1 MRRLDRAVPGA
12 PCPLGALAGFVGIA
26 VGIVAAVGPG
36 PAGARSRAVKAPR
49 PSYGAAVPDAVT
61 TDNAPRPAR
70 RPEERCPAAG
80 CVVADAN
87 PEPPGRVVDSYTA
100 DTYERPVSSGP
111 DSGAAMPALDI
122 TSTRAG
128 ASGKFLFY
136 RIDLAGPAVGGGLP
150 FSYAFEIDYDDDP
163 AGDLLVRLDNPKAAL
178 STTFAATGVV
188 AFWNQNS
195 NAAGP
200 NPGAPD
206 GPGASPDGYERRVF
220 DGGANTVDGAPGGER
235 AVLARVAPD
244 RESSL
249 EVVVDGRFI
258 QAINDDLPAASASFR
273 ATASRSTLPESSYYL
288 HDRFGRRDVGSPYPF
303 LRLAGAPAE
312 CPNREVG
319 LNGEQR
325 AALDSGT
332 SDDTRR
338 PNPCYPSRAPV
349 AEMDNTGFT
358 SPEPGSVGPGP
369 GTPAVPAALA
379 TPAGPDLALSGGHPG
394 DFAVGRAAALTLTTT
409 NLGGAP
415 TTSRIQVVAR
425 LPGGLAYRG
434 ASGPGWSCDAVGGG
448 VRCLHPG
455 PLAPGGTIAVRL
467 SVSVGRAAVGEI
479 TASARVVSG
488 GDADS
493 GNDTATDVIRVLA
506 ASADGGGEGG
516 ESSLWRVA
524 GALAVAGLATFAA
537 RHRRRRQRPQG
548 SA

>member
-1 MRRLDRAVPGA
+1 MRRLGRAVPGA
-12 PCPLGALAGFVGIA
+12 RSALGALAGFVGIA
-26 VGIVAAVGPG
+26 VGIVAAVGLG
-36 PAGARSRAVKAPR
+36 PAAAQPRAVVDPR
-49 PSYGAAVPDAVT
+49 PGYGAAVPDAVT
-61 TDNAPRPAR
+61 VDNVPRPAR
-70 RPEERCPAAG
+70 SPEERCPAAG
-80 CVVADAN
+80 CVVAEAN

-111 DSGAAMPALDI
+111 GSAVVLPALDI
-122 TSTRAG
+122 TSVRAG
-128 ASGKFLFY
+128 TRGEFLFY
-136 RIDLAGPAVGGGLP
+136 RIDLAGPDGGGGLP

-163 AGDLLVRLDNPKAAL
+163 AGDLLVRLDNPRAGL
-178 STTFAATGVV
+178 STTFAAAGVV

-200 NPGAPD
+200 NPGTPD

-220 DGGANTVDGAPGGER
+220 DGGANTLDGAPGGER

-244 RESSL
+244 REASL
-249 EVVVDGRFI
+249 EVAVDGRFI
-258 QAINDDLPAASASFR
+258 QAMNDDLPAASASFR
-273 ATASRSTLPESSYYL
+273 ATASRATLPESSYYL

-332 SDDTRR
+332 GDDTGR
-338 PNPCYPSRAPV
+338 PNPCYPSRVPV

-358 SPEPGSVGPGP
+358 SPEPGSVGPPP
-369 GTPAVPAALA
+369 GTSASPAAPA

-394 DFAVGRAAALTLTTT
+394 DFAVGRAAALTLTVT

-415 TTSRIQVVAR
+415 TTARIQVVAE
-425 LPGGLAYRG
+425 LPGGLAYRD
-434 ASGPGWSCDAVGGG
+434 ASGPRWSCAAVGGG

-455 PLAPGGTIAVRL
+455 PLAPGATIAVRL
-467 SVSVGRAAVGEI
+467 SVSVGRAAVGEV
-479 TASARVVSG
+479 TASARVVTG
-488 GDADS
+488 GDADA

-506 ASADGGGEGG
+506 ASADGGGDGG
-516 ESSLWRVA
+516 PSLWLGP
-524 GALAVAGLATFAA
+524 GAVAVAGLVAFAA
-537 RHRRRRQRPQG
+537 RRRRRRR
-548 SA
+548 S